1 MKVECVVLN
10 GFAEKSGFCRQ
21 ILVASAICLSSSSE
35 KPSHVSLRNFNPLSK
50 RRRNGAG
57 PALGQLGDAARG
69 RADSIILGAK
79 EFFSTRG
86 ERLRIGMRRLR
97 CCRS

>member
-10 GFAEKSGFCRQ
+10 GFAEKSGFCCQ

-35 KPSHVSLRNFNPLSK
+35 KPSHLSLRNFNPLSK

-57 PALGQLGDAARG
+57 PALRQLGDAARG
-69 RADSIILGAK
+69 GPTPSFWAQKSSFQRVVSVCVSECGD
-79 EFFSTRG
+79 
-86 ERLRIGMRRLR
+86 
-97 CCRS
+97 